1 MLYYVYLAKNIMS
14 ENRPSPQKPFSLEQE
29 NLRLKKEIEEL
40 KNALDEARNEAGT
53 DFLTKLPNRS
63 SLLNSLDIELDRV
76 KRGGKLA
83 VLMIDLDKFKEV
95 NDTYGHEQGDTVL
108 KEFSKGI
115 KNGLRKTDT
124 FGRYGGEEFLVI
136 LPLKDGTSPE
146 QLTSVLKRY
155 KAAARKISRSGKP
168 RNEDWLTFSGGC
180 IMVDKNIP
188 ISVDEIIRLADEN
201 LYVSK
206 ENGRNKIT
214 LTRIPKRFK

>member
-1 MLYYVYLAKNIMS
+1 MS
-14 ENRPSPQKPFSLEQE
+14 ENRPTPQKPLSLEQE

-40 KNALDEARNEAGT
+40 KIALEEAREAAGT

-63 SLLNSLDIELDRV
+63 TLLNSLDIELDRV

-95 NDTYGHEQGDTVL
+95 NDTYGHEQGDNVL
-108 KEFSKGI
+108 KNFAKSI
-115 KNGLRKTDT
+115 KSGLRKTDT

-136 LPLKDGTSPE
+136 LPLKDSTSPE
-146 QLTSVLKRY
+146 QLMSVIKRY
-155 KAAARKISRSGKP
+155 KAASKKISRSGKS

-214 LTRIPKRFK
+214 LTRIPKHYK